1 MDDRSKP
8 IIVSEDF
15 NVTTVKVW
23 AAITQVEQ
31 MREWFFENIPDF
43 KPQVG
48 FKTSFPV
55 QSNNREFIH
64 VWKIVEV
71 IPERKITYDWS
82 YKNLE
87 GSGNVTF
94 ELFDIKGGCQ
104 LTLTN
109 TGLDSF
115 PDDIPE
121 FKRQSCLDGWNYF
134 IKERLSNYLKSKN

>member
-1 MDDRSKP
+1 MEDRSKP

-15 NVTTVKVW
+15 NVTTVTVW
-23 AAITQVEQ
+23 SAITQVEQ

-55 QSNNREFIH
+55 QSTNREFIH

-82 YKNLE
+82 YENIE
-87 GSGNVTF
+87 GSGNVIF

-115 PDDIPE
+115 PDNIPE
-121 FKRQSCLDGWNYF
+121 FNRQSCLDGWNYF
-134 IKERLSNYLKSKN
+134 IKDRLSNYLKSKN